1 MIYKLIVLLSNDYL
15 LLKVN
20 ADCLDMLIL
29 FINMMTKLTEIV
41 ILVIRIQIRISDVS
55 FTIIYEFFI
64 CLYFYCIFITESKV
78 NEEISM

>member
-41 ILVIRIQIRISDVS
+41 ILVIRIQIRI
-55 FTIIYEFFI
+55 
-64 CLYFYCIFITESKV
+64 
-78 NEEISM
+78 